1 MLPER
6 DYRDSRA
13 PGRGYLRAYRRF
25 ARRSHRKE
33 LPKQK
38 ADRKGAE
45 SVITEISRFRAR
57 YLAKNRGGGFCG
69 AIAALRGEAPSVQNK
84 KPVTRTGFCF
94 GADYGART
102 RHLHL
107 GKVALYQMS

>member
-1 MLPER
+1 MEKLER
-6 DYRDSRA
+6 DYGDPRALWRVYLYEFAAQTSREN
-13 PGRGYLRAYRRF
+13 RF
-25 ARRSHRKE
+25 
-33 LPKQK
+33 
-38 ADRKGAE
+38 GALFAE
-45 SVITEISRFRAR
+45 G
-57 YLAKNRGGGFCG
+57 L
-69 AIAALRGEAPSVQNK
+69 IAALRGEAPSVQNK